1 MQDVPDLV
9 GAREAADILGCSVAT
24 VHRHEV
30 EGRLS
35 VAHKVDG
42 LRGPK
47 LFRRS
52 DVVALGDSLS
62 APGSEVS
69 A

>member
-9 GAREAADILGCSVAT
+9 GAREAADILGCSIAT
-24 VHRHEV
+24 VHRHEA
-30 EGRLS
+30 EGRLP
-35 VAHKVDG
+35 VAHKVEG

-52 DVVALGDSLS
+52 DVEAL
-62 APGSEVS
+62 AGSETV

>member
-9 GAREAADILGCSVAT
+9 GAREAADILGCSIAT
-24 VHRHEV
+24 VHRHEA
-30 EGRLS
+30 EGRLP
-35 VAHKVDG
+35 VAHKVEG

-52 DVVALGDSLS
+52 DVESL
-62 APGSEVS
+62 AGSETV